1 MSDLKFYWYF
11 VLGKLKKQFFRA
23 YPENLEDYKRSRSL
37 LIIYDI
43 CVAGLTAMAH
53 GTFLVLLM
61 TELGMSDG
69 NMGLILSFYNFANI
83 AQLISIKV
91 SGKIIKNKMFV
102 FHFEISRILL
112 GVLYFIPFLFVSGK
126 AKVTIFVVM
135 YCLVQ
140 ICVYICSPAFVD
152 WSASLVPEEIR
163 GKYYATKQ
171 AASNVTSLAVA
182 FVAGIVADMLKAEHL
197 DLLFVILGAS
207 VMAFGIGAV
216 TSLLF
221 VKEPKTSYIDAEG
234 HEVVGSLVKKRKL
247 ADGKIE
253 NVSII
258 KAFKEAIKSSGFRKL
273 LVVTCL
279 WWTGF
284 NASISFNTSFMLKEL
299 NLSYTVI
306 SFSSI
311 VIGVIQAYL
320 GPRLGK
326 KADKSGTAKVTSI
339 LFYILALHSVF
350 MALATP
356 QNGLV
361 MFILSRICYAIT
373 FSFIYVGLLNLKLE
387 YIPTGRRIVLLSI
400 LEMISGV
407 FGYAMSFVFGRFIDW
422 FQAYALTKDS
432 FIGYAQQYTNAL
444 SALIFIIVAIYLQVA
459 FKNKKG
465 NE

>member
-83 AQLISIKV
+83 AQLISIKL
-91 SGKIIKNKMFV
+91 SGRIVKNKLFV
-102 FHFEISRILL
+102 CYFETSRILL
-112 GVLYFIPFLFVSGK
+112 GVLYFIPFIFISGK
-126 AKVTIFVVM
+126 AKVTLFVLM
-135 YCLVQ
+135 YCVVQ
-140 ICVYICSPAFVD
+140 ICVYICSPAFID
-152 WSASLVPEEIR
+152 WSASLVPEETR

-171 AASNVTSLAVA
+171 AASNVASLVIS
-182 FVAGIVADMLKAEHL
+182 FVAGIVADALKTEHM
-197 DLLFVILGAS
+197 DLLFVVLGTS
-207 VMAFGIGAV
+207 VIAFGIGAV
-216 TSLLF
+216 TSLMF
-221 VKEPKTSYIDAEG
+221 VKEPKTSYIDADG
-234 HEVVGSLVKKRKL
+234 HEVVGSLVKKRRL
-247 ADGKIE
+247 ANGKVE
-253 NVSII
+253 DVSIT
-258 KAFKEAIKSSGFRKL
+258 KAFMEAMKSKGFRNL
-273 LVVTCL
+273 LVLTCL
-279 WWTGF
+279 WWTGY
-284 NASISFNTSFMLKEL
+284 NASISFNTSYMLKEL
-299 NLSYTVI
+299 NLSYTMI

-320 GPRLGK
+320 GPKLGK
-326 KADKSGTAKVTSI
+326 LSDKTSTAKVTS
-339 LFYILALHSVF
+339 LLLYILALHSVF

-361 MFILSRICYAIT
+361 MFILSRICYAVT
-373 FSFIYVGLLNLKLE
+373 FAFINVGLLNLKLE
-387 YIPTGRRIVLLSI
+387 YIPTGRRIVLLSV

-407 FGYAMSFVFGRFIDW
+407 FGYAMSFAFGRFIDW
-422 FQAYALTKDS
+422 FQAYALTRET
-432 FIGYAQQYTNAL
+432 FIGYAQQYTNAF
-444 SALIFIIVAIYLQVA
+444 SVVIFVIAAIYLQIT

>member
-1 MSDLKFYWYF
+1 MSDLKFYWFF

-69 NMGLILSFYNFANI
+69 NMGLILSFHNFANI
-83 AQLISIKV
+83 AQLISIKL
-91 SGKIIKNKMFV
+91 SGRIVKNKLFV
-102 FHFEISRILL
+102 YHFETSRILL
-112 GVLYFIPFLFVSGK
+112 GVLYFIPFLFISSK
-126 AKVTIFVVM
+126 AKVTIFVLM

-152 WSASLVPEEIR
+152 WSASLVPEETR

-171 AASNVTSLAVA
+171 AASNVASLVVS
-182 FVAGIVADMLKAEHL
+182 FVAGIVADALKTNHL
-197 DLLFVILGAS
+197 NLLFIILGTA
-207 VMAFGIGAV
+207 VITFGIGAV
-216 TSLLF
+216 TSILF
-221 VKEPKTSYIDAEG
+221 VKEPKTSYIDADG
-234 HEVVGSLVKKRKL
+234 HEVVGSLIKKRRL
-247 ADGKIE
+247 ANGKIE
-253 NVSII
+253 DVSIT
-258 KAFKEAIKSSGFRKL
+258 KAFIEAMKSKGFRNL
-273 LVVTCL
+273 LVITCL
-279 WWTGF
+279 WWTGY
-284 NASISFNTSFMLKEL
+284 NASISFNTSYMLKEL
-299 NLSYTVI
+299 NLSYTMI

-320 GPRLGK
+320 GPKLGK
-326 KADKSGTAKVTSI
+326 LSDKRGTAKVTS
-339 LFYILALHSVF
+339 LLLYILALHSLF
-350 MALATP
+350 MAIATP

-361 MFILSRICYAIT
+361 MFILSRICYAVA
-373 FSFIYVGLLNLKLE
+373 FAFINVGLLNLKLE
-387 YIPTGRRIVLLSI
+387 YIPTGRRIVLLSV

-407 FGYAMSFVFGRFIDW
+407 FGYAMSFVFGRFIDY
-422 FQAYALTKDS
+422 FQAYALTKDT

-444 SALIFIIVAIYLQVA
+444 SVVIFVIAAIYLQIA